1 LLERIR
7 GVGADNPQCLRTS
20 FRSRMICL
28 RSCDVTQSGG
38 EDIDIAQS
46 GSNDV
51 ESAGA
56 GAGSQA

>member
-1 LLERIR
+1 
-7 GVGADNPQCLRTS
+7 
-20 FRSRMICL
+20 L
-28 RSCDVTQSGG
+28 RSCDVTLSGG

-56 GAGSQA
+56 GAGSQAWRLALRSVS